1 MSPAASGGRVFLG
14 IGEVLAEL
22 RPDFPDI
29 TVSKIRFLEA
39 EGLVLPERTPSGYRR
54 FSRTDV
60 DRLRYVLTAQRE
72 HYLPLRVIKQ
82 HLDALDRGL
91 EAPATGDRPRIPGA
105 VAAADVPGP
114 EAFGPDTSEL
124 RLSRDELLQ
133 ACGLAADQLAELEA
147 FGLVA
152 PQPGAD
158 HYDGNCL
165 VIARTVAELAIFGI
179 GARHLRMFKLA
190 ADREVGLVE
199 QVVSPLVRQRGPDSR
214 ARAEAAAVQLA
225 ALSVRLHASLVRAAL
240 RPLLSR

>member
-1 MSPAASGGRVFLG
+1 MTSAASGGRAFLG
-14 IGEVLAEL
+14 IGEVLSQL
-22 RPDFPDI
+22 RPEFPDI

-39 EGLVLPERTPSGYRR
+39 EGLVLPERTPSGYRK
-54 FSRTDV
+54 FSRPDV
-60 DRLRYVLTAQRE
+60 ERLRYVLTAQRE

-91 EAPATGDRPRIPGA
+91 EAPASGERPRIPGGVLGA
-105 VAAADVPGP
+105 EVPGAA
-114 EAFGPDTSEL
+114 AFGPDASEL

-133 ACGLAADQLAELEA
+133 ASGLDAAQLTELEQ

-152 PQPGAD
+152 PRPGAD
-158 HYDGNCL
+158 HYDGNSL
-165 VIARTVAELAIFGI
+165 VIAKTVAELAGFGI

-214 ARAEAAAVQLA
+214 ARAEAAAAQLA

-240 RPLLSR
+240 RPMLSR